1 MACDKRSVLLTCPLL
16 LRAARREPS
25 DLTIATPAIL
35 RPSDTD
41 FDTESFHKLL
51 QHYATTRSPVPRR
64 RNQTRLGVGGGV
76 VPTSREFAFATIGTQ
91 PSSFCIGLGAWKEM
105 LGMPRPILVVTSR
118 YPKEVE
124 DRIDRDYNARRDPNQ
139 FPFSQQKLLSASEG
153 ADALFITPADRLES
167 RFFQKVSSTVK
178 VIATYSVGFEH
189 IDLEAAARRK
199 IQVAYTP
206 GVNSEATA
214 DIAMLLLLGAS
225 RRAYEAQELVRTGTW
240 KPLSPD
246 MLLGW
251 QVGGK
256 VLGILG
262 MGRVGQAVARRAR
275 GFGMKIHYCNA
286 SELPAEIAGDAV
298 CHRDPSDLLRASQF
312 LSLHAPETP
321 QTRHF
326 LNSKTISLLPPGAI
340 VVNTARGG
348 LVVDDDLIA
357 ALKSGW
363 VAAAGL
369 DVFEGEPK
377 LHPEYLSLKNTFLL
391 PHIGSATIETR
402 TAMGMLALDN
412 VEAVLNGRPAP
423 TLVPSVVGNG
433 LRH

>member
-1 MACDKRSVLLTCPLL
+1 MSK
-16 LRAARREPS
+16 
-25 DLTIATPAIL
+25 
-35 RPSDTD
+35 
-41 FDTESFHKLL
+41 
-51 QHYATTRSPVPRR
+51 
-64 RNQTRLGVGGGV
+64 
-76 VPTSREFAFATIGTQ
+76 
-91 PSSFCIGLGAWKEM
+91 
-105 LGMPRPILVVTSR
+105 PILVVTTH

-124 DRIDRDYNARRDPNQ
+124 DRINRDYNARRNPNQ
-139 FPFSQQKLLSASEG
+139 FPFSQAQLLPGADG
-153 ADALFITPADRLES
+153 ADALFITPADRLDS
-167 RFFQKVSSTVK
+167 GFFENVSPTVK
-178 VIATYSVGFEH
+178 IIATFSVGFEH

-199 IQVAYTP
+199 IPVAYTP

-225 RRAYEAQELVRTGTW
+225 RRAYEAQELVRTGAW
-240 KPLSPD
+240 RPLSPD

-275 GFGMKIHYCNA
+275 GFGMKIHYSNG
-286 SELPAEIAGDAV
+286 SKLPAEIAGDAV
-298 CHRDPSDLLRASQF
+298 YHEDPSDLLRASQF

-321 QTRHF
+321 RTRHL
-326 LNSKTISLLPPGAI
+326 LNSKAISLLPPGAI

-357 ALKSGW
+357 ALKSGR

-377 LHPEYLSLKNTFLL
+377 LHPGYVSLKNTFLL

-412 VEAVLNGRPAP
+412 IEAVLSGRPAP
-423 TLVPSVVGNG
+423 TLIKT
-433 LRH
+433 

>member
-1 MACDKRSVLLTCPLL
+1 
-16 LRAARREPS
+16 
-25 DLTIATPAIL
+25 
-35 RPSDTD
+35 
-41 FDTESFHKLL
+41 
-51 QHYATTRSPVPRR
+51 
-64 RNQTRLGVGGGV
+64 
-76 VPTSREFAFATIGTQ
+76 
-91 PSSFCIGLGAWKEM
+91 
-105 LGMPRPILVVTSR
+105 
-118 YPKEVE
+118 
-124 DRIDRDYNARRDPNQ
+124 
-139 FPFSQQKLLSASEG
+139 
-153 ADALFITPADRLES
+153 LFITPADRLDS
-167 RFFQKVSSTVK
+167 GFFQKVSSTVK
-178 VIATYSVGFEH
+178 IIVTYSVGFEH

-199 IQVAYTP
+199 IPVAYTP
-206 GVNSEATA
+206 GANSEATA
-214 DIAMLLLLGAS
+214 DIAMLLILGAS
-225 RRAYEAQELVRTGTW
+225 RRAYEAQELVRTGAW
-240 KPLSPD
+240 RPMSPD

-262 MGRVGQAVARRAR
+262 MGHVGQAVARRGR

-286 SELPAEIAGDAV
+286 SKLPGEIAGDAV
-298 CHRDPSDLLRASQF
+298 YYEDPSDLLRVSQF

-357 ALKSGW
+357 ALQSGR

-377 LHPEYLSLKNTFLL
+377 LHPGYVSLKNTFLL

-423 TLVPSVVGNG
+423 TLV
-433 LRH
+433 

>member
-1 MACDKRSVLLTCPLL
+1 MTK
-16 LRAARREPS
+16 
-25 DLTIATPAIL
+25 
-35 RPSDTD
+35 
-41 FDTESFHKLL
+41 
-51 QHYATTRSPVPRR
+51 PV
-64 RNQTRLGVGGGV
+64 
-76 VPTSREFAFATIGTQ
+76 
-91 PSSFCIGLGAWKEM
+91 
-105 LGMPRPILVVTSR
+105 LVVTSR

-124 DRIDRDYNARRDPNQ
+124 DRIDRDYNARRNPNG
-139 FPFSQQKLLSASEG
+139 FPFSQQKMLSGSEG
-153 ADALFITPADRLES
+153 ADALFITPADRLDS
-167 RFFQKVSSTVK
+167 GFFQKVSSTVK
-178 VIATYSVGFEH
+178 VVATYSVGFEH

-199 IQVAYTP
+199 IAVAYTP

-225 RRAYEAQELVRTGTW
+225 RRAYEAQELVRTGAW
-240 KPLSPD
+240 RPMRPD

-256 VLGILG
+256 VLGIFG

-275 GFGMKIHYCNA
+275 GFGMKIHYYDTK
-286 SELPAEIAGDAV
+286 ELPAEIAGDAV
-298 CHRDPSDLLRASQF
+298 YHKDPSGLLRASQF

-357 ALKSGW
+357 ALKTGR

-377 LHPEYLSLKNTFLL
+377 LHPEYVSLKNTFLL

-402 TAMGMLALDN
+402 IAMGMLALDN
-412 VEAVLNGRPAP
+412 VDAVLNGGPAP
-423 TLVPSVVGNG
+423 TLVPDRGREIVGAA
-433 LRH
+433 RRKA

>member
-1 MACDKRSVLLTCPLL
+1 MTK
-16 LRAARREPS
+16 
-25 DLTIATPAIL
+25 
-35 RPSDTD
+35 
-41 FDTESFHKLL
+41 
-51 QHYATTRSPVPRR
+51 
-64 RNQTRLGVGGGV
+64 
-76 VPTSREFAFATIGTQ
+76 
-91 PSSFCIGLGAWKEM
+91 
-105 LGMPRPILVVTSR
+105 PILVVTSR

-124 DRIDRDYNARRDPNQ
+124 DRIDRDYNARRNPNQ
-139 FPFSQQKLLSASEG
+139 SLVSRQDLLSAAEG
-153 ADALFITPADRLES
+153 ADALFITPADRLEAE
-167 RFFQKVSSTVK
+167 FFQKVSPTVK
-178 VIATYSVGFEH
+178 IIATFSVGFEH

-199 IQVAYTP
+199 ISVAYTP
-206 GVNSEATA
+206 GVNHDATA

-225 RRAYEAQELVRTGTW
+225 RRAYEAQELVRTGAW

-275 GFGMKIHYCNA
+275 GFGMKIHYCNG

-298 CHRDPSDLLRASQF
+298 YHKDPSDLLRASQF

-326 LNSKTISLLPPGAI
+326 LDSKAISLLPPSAI

-357 ALKSGW
+357 ALKSGRI
-363 VAAAGL
+363 AAAGL

-377 LHPEYLSLKNTFLL
+377 LTPEYISLKNTFLL

-412 VEAVLNGRPAP
+412 VDAVLNGKPAP
-423 TLVPSVVGNG
+423 TLIRP
-433 LRH
+433 

>member
-1 MACDKRSVLLTCPLL
+1 
-16 LRAARREPS
+16 
-25 DLTIATPAIL
+25 
-35 RPSDTD
+35 
-41 FDTESFHKLL
+41 
-51 QHYATTRSPVPRR
+51 
-64 RNQTRLGVGGGV
+64 
-76 VPTSREFAFATIGTQ
+76 
-91 PSSFCIGLGAWKEM
+91 M
-105 LGMPRPILVVTSR
+105 LGMSKPVLVVTSR

-124 DRIDRDYNARRDPNQ
+124 ERIERDYDARRNPDQ
-139 FPFSQQKLLSASEG
+139 SLISQQKLLAAAEG
-153 ADALFITPADRLES
+153 ADALFITPADRLDS
-167 RFFQKVSSTVK
+167 GFFQKVSPTVK
-178 VIATYSVGFEH
+178 IIATFSVGFEH

-199 IQVAYTP
+199 IPVAYTP
-206 GVNSEATA
+206 GINSEATA

-225 RRAYEAQELVRTGTW
+225 RRAYEAQDLVRTGAW

-275 GFGMKIHYCNA
+275 GFGMKIHYCNG

-298 CHRDPSDLLRASQF
+298 YHKDPSALLSVSQF

-326 LNSKTISLLPPGAI
+326 LNSKAIGFLPPGAI

-348 LVVDDDLIA
+348 LVDDADLIA
-357 ALKSGW
+357 ALRSGR

-377 LHPEYLSLKNTFLL
+377 LNPEYVSLKNTFLL

-402 TAMGMLALDN
+402 TAMGMLCLDN
-412 VEAVLNGRPAP
+412 VEAVLNGKPAP
-423 TLVPSVVGNG
+423 TLIKT
-433 LRH
+433 

>member
-1 MACDKRSVLLTCPLL
+1 
-16 LRAARREPS
+16 
-25 DLTIATPAIL
+25 
-35 RPSDTD
+35 
-41 FDTESFHKLL
+41 
-51 QHYATTRSPVPRR
+51 
-64 RNQTRLGVGGGV
+64 
-76 VPTSREFAFATIGTQ
+76 
-91 PSSFCIGLGAWKEM
+91 M
-105 LGMPRPILVVTSR
+105 LDMTKPILVVTSR
-118 YPKEVE
+118 YTKEVE
-124 DRIDRDYNARRDPNQ
+124 DRIDCDYNARRNPNPL
-139 FPFSQQKLLSASEG
+139 PFSREKLLSAAEG
-153 ADALFITPADRLES
+153 ADALFITPADRLDSE
-167 RFFQKVSSTVK
+167 FFQKVSPTVK
-178 VIATYSVGFEH
+178 IIATFSVGFEH

-199 IQVAYTP
+199 IPVAYTP

-225 RRAYEAQELVRTGTW
+225 RRAYEAQELVRTGAW
-240 KPLSPD
+240 KPMSPD

-251 QVGGK
+251 QIGGK

-275 GFGMKIHYCNA
+275 GFGMRIHYSDA
-286 SELPAEIAGDAV
+286 SELSAEIAGDAV
-298 CHRDPSDLLRASQF
+298 YHKDRSDLLRASQF

-326 LNSKTISLLPPGAI
+326 LDSRAISLLPAGAI
-340 VVNTARGG
+340 VVNAARGG

-357 ALKSGW
+357 ALKSGR

-377 LHPEYLSLKNTFLL
+377 LHPEYVALKNTFLL

-402 TAMGMLALDN
+402 SAMGMLVLDN

-423 TLVPSVVGNG
+423 TLVPSRSREIV
-433 LRH
+433 

>member
-1 MACDKRSVLLTCPLL
+1 MTK
-16 LRAARREPS
+16 
-25 DLTIATPAIL
+25 
-35 RPSDTD
+35 
-41 FDTESFHKLL
+41 
-51 QHYATTRSPVPRR
+51 
-64 RNQTRLGVGGGV
+64 
-76 VPTSREFAFATIGTQ
+76 
-91 PSSFCIGLGAWKEM
+91 
-105 LGMPRPILVVTSR
+105 PILVVTSR

-124 DRIDRDYNARRDPNQ
+124 ERIDRDYNARRNPNQ
-139 FPFSQQKLLSASEG
+139 FPFSQQQMLSAVEG
-153 ADALFITPADRLES
+153 ADALFITPADRLDS
-167 RFFQKVSSTVK
+167 GFFQNVSPTLK
-178 VIATYSVGFEH
+178 IIATFSVGFEH

-199 IQVAYTP
+199 IPVAYTP
-206 GVNSEATA
+206 GVNNEATA

-225 RRAYEAQELVRTGTW
+225 RRAYEAQELVRTGAW
-240 KPLSPD
+240 RPLSPD

-256 VLGILG
+256 VLGIFG
-262 MGRVGQAVARRAR
+262 MGRVGQGVARRAR
-275 GFGMKIHYCNA
+275 GFGMKIHYSNA
-286 SELPAEIAGDAV
+286 SELSAEIAGDAAY
-298 CHRDPSDLLRASQF
+298 HKDPSDLLRASQF

-326 LNSKTISLLPPGAI
+326 LNSKTISLLPAGAI

-357 ALKSGW
+357 ALKSGR

-377 LHPEYLSLKNTFLL
+377 IHPEYVSLKNTFLL

-412 VEAVLNGRPAP
+412 VEAVLKGRSAP
-423 TLVPSVVGNG
+423 SLIQP
-433 LRH
+433 